1 MGHQGRDAAA
11 FRDTTK
17 SGRVVAK
24 PSKKSM
30 IAAQAAAHHAQ
41 ATELARRGEPMAALQ
56 HRFAAF
62 RAAPNERSYRQ
73 SLAAALIPLRLEQA
87 APAVEEALVRLL
99 QADDVDPQALAG
111 VLISLIKA
119 DPRFKALAAAD
130 WHDGSQSDALQ
141 SQVTDLF
148 GWPLLQH
155 ALAHS
160 ILCDREVE
168 RLLTAC
174 RRFLLLEAGS
184 TADDVER
191 FAPLML
197 QAALTEFL
205 WEEDPAESEIL
216 AEASGHAGATLL
228 VCAYRELEEGALKA
242 LFRDQAGLGPFGRL
256 LYRRLVAEPAEERRL
271 AEAMPVLEL
280 SEDAV
285 SRSVQAQYESN
296 PYPRWTGVQRR
307 APRPL
312 AAVVRSFCPEL
323 PESALPQ
330 AAKPQILVAGCG
342 TGAHAVKVASRY
354 AGSRVTAIDLSRRAL
369 AYAEMKAT
377 ALKLGNIRFLQAD
390 ILALEGWER
399 SFDLI
404 ECSGVLHHLAEP
416 LRGWGILTGLLAER
430 GVMRIGL
437 YSALGRRHILAMQ
450 DMARREGTT
459 PEQQSI
465 RRLRRRIEDEAA
477 AGDESA
483 AAVLR
488 EADFYS
494 ASGLRDLLLHV
505 QEQQFSVEKLQEALA
520 DLDLEFLAFE
530 HPFADVPQAFE
541 TRFGGRAN
549 KRDLSVWGL
558 LEQERPDSF
567 RGMYQFWCRK
577 R

>member
-1 MGHQGRDAAA
+1 M
-11 FRDTTK
+11 
-17 SGRVVAK
+17 VAK
-24 PSKKSM
+24 PSKKSKT
-30 IAAQAAAHHAQ
+30 AAQAASHHAQ

-73 SLAAALIPLRLEQA
+73 ALAAALIPLRLEQA

-130 WHDGSQSDALQ
+130 WHDAGQSEALQ

-155 ALAHS
+155 ALAHC

-168 RLLTAC
+168 RVLTAC
-174 RRFLLLEAGS
+174 RRFLLLYAG
-184 TADDVER
+184 AVAEDVER
-191 FAPLML
+191 VAPLVL

-205 WEEDPAESEIL
+205 WDENQAESEAL
-216 AEASGHAGATLL
+216 AELSARAGATLL
-228 VCAYRELEEGALKA
+228 TCAYQRPEEGALKA
-242 LFRDQAGLGPFGRL
+242 LFPDRAGLGLFGRL

-271 AEAMPVLEL
+271 VEAMPVLEL
-280 SEDAV
+280 SDDSV
-285 SRSVQAQYESN
+285 SQSVQAQYESN

-354 AGSRVTAIDLSRRAL
+354 AGSRVTAVDLSRRAL
-369 AYAEMKAT
+369 AYAEMKAM

-399 SFDLI
+399 RFDLI

-416 LRGWGILTGLLAER
+416 LRGWEILAKLLGER

-450 DMARREGTT
+450 DLARREGTT
-459 PEQQSI
+459 AELESI

-477 AGDESA
+477 TGDESA

-541 TRFGGRAN
+541 TRFGIGAN
-549 KRDLSVWGL
+549 KRDLSAWGI

-567 RGMYQFWCRK
+567 RRMYQFWCRK
-577 R
+577 S